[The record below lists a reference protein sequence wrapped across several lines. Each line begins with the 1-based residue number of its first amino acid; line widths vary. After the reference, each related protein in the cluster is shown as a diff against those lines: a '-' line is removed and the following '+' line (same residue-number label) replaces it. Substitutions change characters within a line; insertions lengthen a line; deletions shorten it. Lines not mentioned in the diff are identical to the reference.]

1 MLVRDVDLM
10 MLSDRKVFAL
20 SLSLAL
26 LIAVVLVLWTSS
38 PPWSK
43 EGTYMGIKVS
53 PSISYSRLWPT
64 SVCVDVWSF
73 VSDYRLTV
81 LVRRDGEVRWRWE
94 GTPEKSHLRVSFS
107 TEGWPEGT
115 YVVEVTL
122 SFISTGGGE
131 TLADAFVVKT
141 QPLIAGPSGPSR

>member
-1 MLVRDVDLM
+1 MRP
-10 MLSDRKVFAL
+10 SDRRVL
-20 SLSLAL
+20 VLAL
-26 LIAVVLVLWTSS
+26 VPSLLLVVALVLWTSS

-53 PSISYSRLWPT
+53 PSISYSREWPT

-122 SFISTGGGE
+122 SFISTGAGE
-131 TLADAFVVKT
+131 TLADAFVVRT
-141 QPLIAGPSGPSR
+141 QPLIAACPSGPGR

>member
-1 MLVRDVDLM
+1 M
-10 MLSDRKVFAL
+10 
-20 SLSLAL
+20 
-26 LIAVVLVLWTSS
+26 
-38 PPWSK
+38 
-43 EGTYMGIKVS
+43 S

-122 SFISTGGGE
+122 SSIITGAGE

-141 QPLIAGPSGPSR
+141 QPLIAACPSRSSR